1 MKKNGFIVLLA
12 VLGLMGP
19 SAGAFLMAQD
29 APDSAVI
36 HVETV
41 ISPQDTIQADSAASN
56 GRRLLQPISNLK
68 ETSIY
73 QSLSAK
79 KLVWSVIILIIAF
92 FAIRLLIRLLILFS
106 EKSTRYRITIKGLIP
121 LIRVIAWSTVILF
134 IITAIFKPSIA
145 ALITF
150 SASVGVAIG
159 FASQD
164 ILKNIFGG
172 IVIIFDQPFKV
183 GDKIEVGKYYG
194 EVTEIGLRST
204 RLVTPDDS
212 VVAVPNSEIMNQSV
226 SNANAGALNC
236 QVVAEIFLPL
246 DIDTVKVRQM
256 AIETAQTSKYIYLKK
271 PITVLFFQEIK
282 EKRTFYKMR
291 LKAYVL
297 DIRYE
302 FVFKSEITELV
313 VRQLLKE
320 GILSPEF

>member
-1 MKKNGFIVLLA
+1 MKNTWIIILLTGLVLSVTSLEAVYLNQDYQDSSAIEIDTAISVEDTLA
-12 VLGLMGP
+12 T
-19 SAGAFLMAQD
+19 
-29 APDSAVI
+29 DSA
-36 HVETV
+36 
-41 ISPQDTIQADSAASN
+41 SSS
-56 GRRLLQPISNLK
+56 RRKILRPISNLK
-68 ETSIY
+68 ETSVY
-73 QSLSAK
+73 QMLSAR
-79 KLVWSVIILIIAF
+79 KLVWTIIVLIVAY
-92 FAIRLLIRLLILFS
+92 FAIRLLMRLLKLLS

-121 LIRVIAWSTVILF
+121 LIRVIAWSSVILF
-134 IITAIFKPSIA
+134 IITAIFKPSLA

-183 GDKIEVGKYYG
+183 GDKIEVGNYYG

-212 VVAVPNSEIMNQSV
+212 LVAVPNGEIMNQSV
-226 SNANAGALNC
+226 SNANAGELNC

-246 DIDTVKVRQM
+246 DTDTVKVRQI
-256 AIETAQTSKYIYLKK
+256 AIETAQTSKYVYLKK

-282 EKRTFYKMR
+282 EKRTYFRMR

-302 FVFKSEITELV
+302 FIFKSEMTELV

-320 GILSPEF
+320 GILPPEF